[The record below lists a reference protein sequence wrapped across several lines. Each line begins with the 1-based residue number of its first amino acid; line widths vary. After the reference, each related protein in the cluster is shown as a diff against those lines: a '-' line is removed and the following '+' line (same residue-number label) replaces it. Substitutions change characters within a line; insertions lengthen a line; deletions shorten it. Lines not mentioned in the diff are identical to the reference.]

1 MAETTFDYED
11 PFGSDFGPVVP
22 DSMLSV
28 ADLETEREP
37 QTKVGEL
44 VEWYNSLS
52 DEVTEQERANVNLFD
67 PNRGGKTTFRE
78 EAEWTVRGSKFID
91 KVKELGIPPYKVV
104 NGTKVYLRTPARV
117 SLEPLLNEE
126 EKKEYLQSN
135 QEFVDINTGMS
146 GMDMTS
152 PIGSYSSVIQDIYDP
167 SALEGFLAS
176 PVAPFILGIAAGP
189 LAETLAGALGGGA
202 AAKTVAGAIKG
213 AGVSGLT
220 GGNPLVGGIL
230 GGVQGGL
237 GDVALAKD
245 VTIEETIL
253 PSGITNVDIVSSP
266 TLTVGDILA
275 PASGAAKGTSYSG
288 LGAGPDGSFD
298 PSIIYNLAATA
309 NAQAEEDTSEQDALD
324 INAAVTAAVDALT
337 KPKDTQEVIAAND
350 AVTTAET
357 AIQAASDNV
366 ATVIEETNASVASA
380 ENMANAMRSRYGV
393 FSSPY
398 KSAKKRADA
407 AKLDARNKVNQART
421 AESDAQADY
430 EDAIKLQQGTIRD
443 AEDAYK
449 VAQVEARR
457 TAEADVQQRIAEQR
471 EQETVDLPV
480 VVPVEPVPPPEEP
493 PLEVAPPVV
502 EQPVE
507 DPTTGGGGDEGTP
520 AEPIDDFEDPL
531 EGDDPE
537 HLWVYQGNGV
547 FRHSKTGEELYD
559 EQVEENPYY
568 VVGSFYSGPK
578 SSGEEEEDKALP
590 IVPSSFNDDDFG
602 EVPLTGGPVDFD
614 PIEPVQEPV
623 EDPTGGAADTGT
635 GVGDTGTGGGEG
647 GGDGTGTGTGAGI
660 GAGLAV
666 GLAAGLMKPQGV
678 TKKVFEDY
686 GFTPMYQAP
695 EAVQKATQY
704 GDYEPVGDSASLV
717 ADQIRNLRGFPTLA
731 PETVR
736 GRLDQGYNDS
746 LFSEAVLQRLYGTRI

>member
-407 AKLDARNKVNQART
+407 AKLDAQNKVNQART
-421 AESDAQADY
+421 AESVAQADY

-507 DPTTGGGGDEGTP
+507 EPTTGGGGDEGTP
-520 AEPIDDFEDPL
+520 TEPVVGEPTDVGEEQPTSTDIIAAQLREAIGAEEDPDVKEGLQLELDKWLSGGPVEYQTLPSGPPPPDVTEDFDVTDGLSWVASLTDYFKQRPASGVDIDPTDPLADDFPD
-531 EGDDPE
+531 
-537 HLWVYQGNGV
+537 
-547 FRHSKTGEELYD
+547 
-559 EQVEENPYY
+559 
-568 VVGSFYSGPK
+568 
-578 SSGEEEEDKALP
+578 
-590 IVPSSFNDDDFG
+590 
-602 EVPLTGGPVDFD
+602 VPLTGGPVAFD
-614 PIEPVQEPV
+614 PVEPV
-623 EDPTGGAADTGT
+623 EPVEEPVEPVEEPTGGAAET
-635 GVGDTGTGGGEG
+635 GVGAGDIGTGGGEG
-647 GGDGTGTGTGAGI
+647 TGTGAGV
-660 GAGLAV
+660 GAGIGV
-666 GLAAGLMKPQGV
+666 GLTLGLASGMLKPQAV
-678 TKKVFEDY
+678 TDTLFKDIPFKRN
-686 GFTPMYQAP
+686 YQAP
-695 EAVQKATQY
+695 EIIGAIEDLPTYKAPQ
-704 GDYEPVGDSASLV
+704 VGL
-717 ADQIRNLRGFPTLA
+717 F
-731 PETVR
+731 
-736 GRLDQGYNDS
+736 QG
-746 LFSEAVLQRLYGTRI
+746 II